1 MNKKSVNKKININ
14 EMGLKSQYPEPLNL
28 IYNYDRAYPGTNKF
42 VLLRSL
48 TRPELGKAQP
58 QLITWIKWF

>member
-1 MNKKSVNKKININ
+1 MNRKKSMNKKININ

-42 VLLRSL
+42 VL
-48 TRPELGKAQP
+48 
-58 QLITWIKWF
+58 